1 MIPVDSKQTIVADG
15 QAKSLGQGVT
25 TTAKNIP
32 FLVIALTDRIY
43 KDKPGAIVRE
53 YSTNASD
60 AHILA
65 KLSAKEIIVTLPSL
79 KDPTLRIR
87 DFGAG
92 LTEDEISN
100 RYCILGESDKR
111 ENNDL
116 NGQLGLGCKSGFAYG
131 DSFIVTA
138 WINGKKTVYNIIKGD
153 LEKEGQLL
161 RMAENDMA
169 EGDRTGIEVSIPIK
183 AEDISTIHTKAVDF
197 FKYWEVL
204 PVINNLTSEE
214 QERLAKW
221 RNETPFL
228 SGQGWQIR
236 PNSSD
241 YGNGKGVALMGQV
254 AYPIDWSMLRSKMA
268 ITADK
273 RILLEI
279 LQSNDIVL
287 SFPIGALKFTI
298 NREELEYT
306 ETTYKNLEEKI
317 EEIFVALKDAVIK
330 KFADAK
336 SIWEAKRIHLALF
349 GKNIGDKE
357 ENGEEEETDAIK
369 VLEGDFYRL
378 EDMFKGSLFWN
389 GIEINSPHFS
399 KMQMWDVDSP
409 DQLLC
414 DTNDPSTPCLISYS
428 KKKTRVKRLRCTSD
442 EYNRIT
448 PYSGVKVIVVDGR
461 MASMTQTVA
470 RYFLLPENSKTH
482 KVHILRFAN
491 DDQKAAF
498 FKHYHFDTAEFTNLS
513 TIVED
518 VRAWQKANRKTY
530 SSGGGAVAKL
540 KYIDVESG
548 SIEEADVALRDL
560 EDGGVFVG
568 FSRKRALLPNGKQPR
583 LEHVASH
590 MPILSKYFNEEV
602 DRVYCIPE
610 GKLEAKW
617 FQKAKDEGLWVNLS
631 SFLQENVEVVVSDDM
646 KKKFHYDKYV
656 TGSKHGMVNE
666 VWMNAI
672 IEKLAGGNPEFNAL
686 SQEMV
691 SDPEDVSD
699 LNNALEFFDLPAVSF
714 GRAPVDYNGLMLDIK
729 NKYPL
734 LEHLAIGSYSYLD
747 KKKLTAIVDY
757 IETVDAAKNVLT
769 NS

>member
-65 KLSAKEIIVTLPSL
+65 NLSAKEITVTLPSL
-79 KDPTLRIR
+79 KDPTLRVR

-138 WINGKKTVYNIIKGD
+138 WVNGKKSVYNIIKGD

-161 RMAENDMA
+161 RMAETDME

-183 AEDISTIHTKAVDF
+183 TEDISTIHTKAVDF

-204 PVINNLTSEE
+204 PIINNLTSEE

-228 SGQGWQIR
+228 SGKGWQIR

-317 EEIFVALKDAVIK
+317 EEIFVALREAVIK

-357 ENGEEEETDAIK
+357 ENEEEDTDAIK

-389 GIEINSPHFS
+389 GIEIKTPHFS
-399 KMQMWDVDSP
+399 NMNMWDVDSP

-414 DTNDPSTPCLISYS
+414 DTNDPATPCLISYC
-428 KKKTRVKRLRCTSD
+428 KKKTRVKKLRCTAD

-518 VRAWQKANRKTY
+518 VRAWQKTNRKSY

-540 KYIDVESG
+540 KYIDVETG
-548 SIEEADVALRDL
+548 AIEEADVALRDL

-568 FSRKRALLPNGKQPR
+568 FSRKRALLPNGNQPR
-583 LEHVASH
+583 LENVSSSMA
-590 MPILSKYFNEEV
+590 ILAKYCNEEV

-617 FQKAKDEGLWVNLS
+617 FQKAKDEGLWVDLS
-631 SFLQENVEVVVSDDM
+631 SFLKENVEVVVTDDM
-646 KKKFHYDKYV
+646 KRKYHYDKYI
-656 TGSKHGMVNE
+656 TNGRHGIINE

-672 IEKLAGGNPEFNAL
+672 IEKLESGNPEFNAL

-691 SDPEDVSD
+691 SDPDDFSD
-699 LNNALEFFDLPAVSF
+699 LSNALEFFGLPAVSF
-714 GRAPVDYNGLMLDIK
+714 GRSPADYNRMITDIR

-734 LEHLAIGSYSYLD
+734 LEHLTIGAYSYLD
-747 KKKLTAIVDY
+747 KKKLSAVVEY

-769 NS
+769 NV